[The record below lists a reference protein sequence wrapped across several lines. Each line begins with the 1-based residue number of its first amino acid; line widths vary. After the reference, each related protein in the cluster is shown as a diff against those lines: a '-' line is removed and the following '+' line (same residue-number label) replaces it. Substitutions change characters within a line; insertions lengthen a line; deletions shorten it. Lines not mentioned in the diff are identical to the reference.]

1 MTTELHETWADKKP
15 GTVGPALAGVKL
27 RVLDPDT
34 GTALPPGREGVLELV
49 SPRIGPQWIRTADL
63 VVLDEDGFLFI
74 RGRLDGAIM
83 RGGFKILPATIEHA
97 LLQHPAIS
105 AAAVVG
111 IPDRRLGQV
120 PAAAIELRP
129 GAKATA
135 VADLEAHLREQ
146 IPATHIPVAWHV
158 VDALPRTPSMKVDQ
172 PAVRAIFENRAGE

>member
-1 MTTELHETWADKKP
+1 M
-15 GTVGPALAGVKL
+15 
-27 RVLDPDT
+27 
-34 GTALPPGREGVLELV
+34 
-49 SPRIGPQWIRTADL
+49 
-63 VVLDEDGFLFI
+63 
-74 RGRLDGAIM
+74 
-83 RGGFKILPATIEHA
+83 
-97 LLQHPAIS
+97 
-105 AAAVVG
+105 VG